1 MTRSLSLALVLGA
14 LFVPAPAAAQPVPP
28 QPLSQ
33 DLQLI
38 TLHQSQH
45 SGFDTPRTAVI
56 TNMADLRAYFAGS
69 NVDLGP
75 QPRVD
80 FVNEDVLVAAT
91 GTRPTG
97 GYSVA
102 ITKVTL
108 MTGGFTRGHAFV
120 EVTETTPAPGSIVT
134 MALTSPIH
142 VVRVPK
148 GAIAYH
154 FNAVPPRP
162 AGFEALDLT
171 RNVPITQYNETVHL
185 EASGLVTL
193 SRSSPTARYAQL
205 TGQATADEL
214 RAVQAAFA
222 AADVATLPGF
232 IPDPRLFIVA
242 PENYSLVSTL
252 PGGVS
257 HTTGANVGWYTPY
270 EARFEPL
277 LNALRAI
284 GDRLLQNAN
293 FERVTLRWSGG
304 FAAFS
309 DEVTVH
315 SDGTAVVNRTGF
327 VAGAGGFWNGQ
338 ATPAELTA
346 LLDAVSAADLPGLP
360 DRIDDPVQIMDIPS
374 LTIVGAFGGVEHTT
388 LVMEAGFYDVYQARL
403 EPVVAAVRA
412 ISERLIL
419 QGERTF
425 TGEVRRSGAY
435 LFVAGHRVTWNE
447 PLARL
452 LAQNAGRT
460 VTVKGRLVTRY
471 GIQWLDVATVQAT
484 TTANLNLRT
493 QPRYGAP
500 VMRVLPRGTVVQV
513 KEPSSGGSWMLVQEG
528 QDSGWVFATYLRVG
542 S

>member
-14 LFVPAPAAAQPVPP
+14 LLVPAPAAAQPVPP

-56 TNMADLRAYFAGS
+56 KNMADLRAYFAGS

-108 MTGGFTRGHAFV
+108 MTGGFTGGHAFV

-154 FNAVPPRP
+154 WNVVPPRP

-232 IPDPRLFIVA
+232 IPDPRLFIMA

-284 GDRLLQNAN
+284 GDRLLANAS

-327 VAGAGGFWNGQ
+327 VAGAGGYWSGQ

-360 DRIDDPVQIMDIPS
+360 DRIDDSVQIMDIPS

-388 LVMEAGFYDVYQARL
+388 VVMEAGFYDVYQARL

-452 LAQNAGRT
+452 LARNAGRT
-460 VTVKGRLVTRY
+460 VTVKGRLVTRW

-528 QDSGWVFATYLRVG
+528 QDSGWVFASYLRVG